1 MVEVA
6 NILLP
11 IFAVIALGA
20 VLRYSGFASIQ
31 VFQHTNRLVYWIGIP
46 AYLFYK
52 TADSKLQGDA
62 AVRVFGVLFGA
73 MVVTIALAYL
83 VARLLQLQATSTSAF
98 VHGAFRSNL
107 VYVGLPVVFLALA
120 ARGYEQLPELQATAV
135 ISIALLVPIYN
146 AAAVLVLVGGHE
158 GGREQLPKR
167 LRELVTR
174 LVTNPLILSCVAGLV
189 VLALGWTLPQPI
201 RQTCETLGDM
211 TTPLALLGI
220 GAALNVLHF
229 ARRLAQVDPGGG
241 NQGHCCTTD
250 RTSVGAMVGAI
261 DGRAAHGAHI
271 PGLPQRHR
279 HLHHGAANGC
289 RRWARGQH
297 RGAVDGAGAAS
308 AGRRVGVDVRLHF
321 RHAMCSPPSTSM
333 TVPVMKSACTKKRTA
348 SATSCALPHRPSKLR
363 AAAACICLSV

>member
-20 VLRYSGFASIQ
+20 VLRYSGFASVQ
-31 VFQHTNRLVYWIGIP
+31 VFQQTNRLVYWIGIP

-62 AVRVFGVLFGA
+62 AARVFAVLFGA
-73 MVVTIALAYL
+73 MVSAIALGYL
-83 VARLLQLQATSTSAF
+83 IAGLLRLEATSASAF

-120 ARGYEQLPELQATAV
+120 ARGYEQLPELQAVAV

-146 AAAVLVLVGGHE
+146 TAAVLVLVGGHE

-174 LVTNPLILSCVAGLV
+174 LLTNPLILSCVAGLV
-189 VLALGWTLPQPI
+189 VLGLGWKLPQPI
-201 RQTCETLGDM
+201 RQTCETLGAM

-220 GAALNVLHF
+220 GAALSFTTLRSYWLRATLSAGIKVIAAPLIGLLL
-229 ARRLAQVDPGGG
+229 ARWLALSSAELRMALIFLACPSATVTYIMAQ
-241 NQGHCCTTD
+241 QM
-250 RTSVGAMVGAI
+250 GAD
-261 DGRAAHGAHI
+261 DG
-271 PGLPQRHR
+271 L
-279 HLHHGAANGC
+279 AANI
-289 RRWARGQH
+289 
-297 RGAVDGAGAAS
+297 V
-308 AGRRVGVDVRLHF
+308 LL
-321 RHAMCSPPSTSM
+321 STLL
-333 TVPVMKSACTKKRTA
+333 
-348 SATSCALPHRPSKLR
+348 ALPSL
-363 AAAACICLSV
+363 AVVLTST

>member
-6 NILLP
+6 SILLP

-20 VLRYSGFASIQ
+20 ILRYSGFASIQ
-31 VFQHTNRLVYWIGIP
+31 VFQQTNRLVYWIGIP

-62 AVRVFGVLFGA
+62 AVRVFAVLFGA

-83 VARLLQLQATSTSAF
+83 AARLLRLRATSTSAF

-146 AAAVLVLVGGHE
+146 VAAVFTLVSGHE

-167 LRELVTR
+167 LRELAIR

-189 VLALGWTLPQPI
+189 VLGFGWKLPQPVL
-201 RQTCETLGDM
+201 QTCKTLGDM

-220 GAALNVLHF
+220 GAALTFSTLRGYWLTSTLAAGIKVVAAPLIGLLL
-229 ARRLAQVDPGGG
+229 ARWLALSTAEMRMALIFLACPSATVTYIMAQ
-241 NQGHCCTTD
+241 QM
-250 RTSVGAMVGAI
+250 GAD
-261 DGRAAHGAHI
+261 DG
-271 PGLPQRHR
+271 L
-279 HLHHGAANGC
+279 AANI
-289 RRWARGQH
+289 
-297 RGAVDGAGAAS
+297 V
-308 AGRRVGVDVRLHF
+308 VL
-321 RHAMCSPPSTSM
+321 ST
-333 TVPVMKSACTKKRTA
+333 VL
-348 SATSCALPHRPSKLR
+348 ALPAL
-363 AAAACICLSV
+363 AVALALT